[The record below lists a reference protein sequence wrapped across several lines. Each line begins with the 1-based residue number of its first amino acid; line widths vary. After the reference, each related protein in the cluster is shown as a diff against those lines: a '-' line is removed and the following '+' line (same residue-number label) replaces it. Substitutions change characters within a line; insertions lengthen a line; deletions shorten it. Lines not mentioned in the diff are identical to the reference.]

1 MKAVANETLQIKYEI
16 LLKENEQLREKLTDT
31 TENFRLVKYHLETE
45 KKSNKELMTD
55 QASFFM
61 QRNELEQLFRKCV
74 NEVKKDIAKRKSA

>member
-16 LLKENEQLREKLTDT
+16 LLKENEQLREKLNDT